1 MKDFTAPLET
11 ARPRCSRQLEA
22 FSPKLGRRVRLFDHR
37 SFRQWLRLE
46 ADPAVVAFCERPARL
61 RPQPD
66 ARLVDFWVRRRDSE
80 AMLLLDPVPQEA
92 IAAQVQSVDTH
103 VVPAAELAAAGIWIG
118 NWQRMLPVVTATWSL
133 VPKALTKA
141 VLRRVQEPTP
151 LASVERE
158 LSHGD
163 PSLVRGAVY
172 DLLRTGRIAAASL
185 HAQPLTLHTVLEPV
199 A

>member
-11 ARPRCSRQLEA
+11 ARPRGSRLLEA

-66 ARLVDFWVRRRDSE
+66 ARLVDFWVRLRDGE
-80 AMLLLDPVPQEA
+80 AMLLLEPAPQEA
-92 IAAQVQSVDTH
+92 VPSQIEGVDIRI
-103 VVPAAELAAAGIWIG
+103 VPAAELAAAGIWIG
-118 NWQRMLPVVTATWSL
+118 NWQRMLPVVTATRSL
-133 VPKALTKA
+133 VPRTLTKA
-141 VLRRVQEPTP
+141 VLKRIQEPTP

-172 DLLRTGRIAAASL
+172 DLLRTGRIAAVSL